1 MNINLWQGM
10 FRVRNMQ
17 LSPLI
22 FMFSHVSDTRVLT
35 FGLVCKHIRQT
46 VPQATAI
53 APNTRGHIFLNHLI
67 PDYIKINRAVLGKH
81 SGQDTILAGDNMGGA
96 VMAHATAPRRLLP
109 IRSLVLI
116 DIVKA
121 TALDSLHV
129 ILLGSVPLLIVQN
142 GSRWSWKTQSMPTKQ
157 CWRGWYTGL
166 SRTLVSAQTAK
177 LLILA
182 GLDRLDKELLIAQM
196 QGEFQLELLPA
207 AGHAIRENLPDM
219 VGDVATLFWK
229 RN

>member
-1 MNINLWQGM
+1 
-10 FRVRNMQ
+10 
-17 LSPLI
+17 
-22 FMFSHVSDTRVLT
+22 MFSHVSDTRVLT
-35 FGLVCKHIRQT
+35 FGLVCKHIRQP
-46 VPQATAI
+46 VAQATAI
-53 APNTRGHIFLNHLI
+53 APNARGHISTTSEHQNLSLNHLM
-67 PDYIKINRAVLGKH
+67 PDYIKISHAVLGKH
-81 SGQDTILAGDNMGGA
+81 SGQDTILSGHSMGGA

-129 ILLGSVPLLIVQN
+129 ILSFYSRQAAN

-166 SRTLVSAQTAK
+166 SKTFVSAQTAR